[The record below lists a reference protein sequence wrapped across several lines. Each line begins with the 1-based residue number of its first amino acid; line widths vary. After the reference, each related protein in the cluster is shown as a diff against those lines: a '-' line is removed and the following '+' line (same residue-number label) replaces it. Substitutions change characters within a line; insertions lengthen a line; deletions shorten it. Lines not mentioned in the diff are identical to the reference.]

1 MSQSVQEFVRK
12 SGVELQSPNSASNS
26 NNNFA
31 RELERDVA
39 MIQERKARQNSVSQG
54 QRFFRSPPRQ
64 VQFPKKLENSFVNNK
79 TYGRFKQFENN
90 SPLANEFDDVVLN
103 SNNEKMIQNLLAE
116 QGMMNNNEPEIN
128 TNLLANNNFVK
139 GFGNNLNYI
148 APPPTS
154 GLQISKLNPGMFN
167 ALVNKDFGQTPRLDL
182 KPILLKTPL
191 ARSSVGEGLYIDTT
205 EIRGVYGQFKQGF
218 SHTKESGP
226 QGDLN
231 KNYNQVQ
238 IKLQVTNNVETKG
251 ATVSLFRNGK
261 IRFSGGFV
269 GTNITNQP
277 EIIRRFVVEKYT
289 EKQPFLYSDFEYN
302 NLSGQFRV
310 NGVFKNLAS
319 ISMRARQYGM
329 TESSYE
335 PELTPFLYIESPEH
349 KYIITR
355 NGNVQISGAKSPREL
370 ERAYTF
376 GSEFIRRL
384 NQNGEIQVTGEFSA
398 NLRAGPKAKAKVK
411 AKPKVTVK
419 KSKLSKNQLNAL
431 AIDTKM
437 CKRMKLAE
445 LKDFARTL
453 GVVNFRTRTNEG
465 SREATK
471 DEICKMIKKKQGIK
485 TVAYKNTNKGK
496 NIGLSGTNAR
506 FKVGKV
512 LCKNM
517 KVKELLRIASVMK
530 IPLTGKEKKADLC
543 KLIEKA
549 RNAIANKPVLS
560 PRAVEKKVKNNKKA
574 AKELSKNINRQ
585 LKINDAEMKRRL
597 NNNSIRNDLNKL
609 YGSKWMNRYK
619 PNLAQDIK
627 VVQNKIRNIKKT
639 NKLGV
644 PFKRDVDALKKKL
657 VEQWKRERVRN
668 LEKNLINVTGVA
680 FNLRNSYRRAAINY
694 VMNLQSNKKR
704 ATMKRMDDFKKNWL
718 KFRNNV
724 NTNGRSR
731 SINRAVRARVEKI

>member
-1 MSQSVQEFVRK
+1 VSNSNMSQSVREFVRR

-39 MIQERKARQNSVSQG
+39 MIQERKARENRIAQG

-64 VQFPKKLENSFVNNK
+64 VQFPKKLENSLVNNK
-79 TYGRFKQFENN
+79 TYSRFREFENN

-103 SNNEKMIQNLLAE
+103 SNNEKMIQNILNE
-116 QGMMNNNEPEIN
+116 QGNND
-128 TNLLANNNFVK
+128 NFLK
-139 GFGNNLNYI
+139 DDDFTKEFGI
-148 APPPTS
+148 TS
-154 GLQISKLNPGMFN
+154 PHTGLQISKLNPGMFN
-167 ALVNKDFGQTPRLDL
+167 ALVNKEFGQTPRLDL
-182 KPILLKTPL
+182 KSILLKRPL
-191 ARSSVGEGLYIDTT
+191 AKSPVGEGLYIDTT

-269 GTNITNQP
+269 GTNIANQP
-277 EIIRRFVVEKYT
+277 ELIRRFVVEKYT
-289 EKQPFLYSDFEYN
+289 DKQPFLYSDFEYN
-302 NLSGQFRV
+302 NLSGQFRI
-310 NGVFKNLAS
+310 NGVFKNMAS

-329 TESSYE
+329 TEASYE
-335 PELTPFLYIESPEH
+335 PEITPFLYIESPEH

-355 NGNVQISGAKSPREL
+355 NGNVQISGAKSPRDM

-376 GSEFIRRL
+376 GSEFVRRL
-384 NQNGEIQVTGEFSA
+384 DQSGEIQVTGEFST
-398 NLRAGPKAKAKVK
+398 NLRAEPKPKAKAKAKAKTKVVK
-411 AKPKVTVK
+411 AKT
-419 KSKLSKNQLNAL
+419 KLSKNQLNAL
-431 AIDTKM
+431 MVDTKM
-437 CKRMKLAE
+437 CRRMKLTE

-453 GVVNFRTRTNEG
+453 GVVNFRTRTNQG

-471 DEICKMIKKKQGIK
+471 DEICNMIKKKQGIK
-485 TVAYKNTNKGK
+485 TVTYKNTNKGK
-496 NIGLSGTNAR
+496 NVSLSGTNAR

-512 LCKNM
+512 LCKNL
-517 KVKELLRIASVMK
+517 KVKELLRIAGVMK

-549 RNAIANKPVLS
+549 RNNINAKPVVS
-560 PRAVEKKVKNNKKA
+560 PRAAKQKTKNNKKA

-619 PNLAQDIK
+619 PNLTQDIK

-680 FNLRNSYRRAAINY
+680 FNLRDSYRRAAINY

-704 ATMKRMDDFKKNWL
+704 ATAKRMQDFKKNWL

-724 NTNGRSR
+724 NTNVRARG
-731 SINRAVRARVEKI
+731 INRAVRARVETL

>member
-1 MSQSVQEFVRK
+1 
-12 SGVELQSPNSASNS
+12 
-26 NNNFA
+26 
-31 RELERDVA
+31 
-39 MIQERKARQNSVSQG
+39 MIQERKARENRIAQG

-64 VQFPKKLENSFVNNK
+64 VQIPPKLQNSLVNNN

-90 SPLANEFDDVVLN
+90 SPLANEFDDIVLN
-103 SNNEKMIQNLLAE
+103 SNNEKMIQNILAE
-116 QGMMNNNEPEIN
+116 QNINE
-128 TNLLANNNFVK
+128 NFD
-139 GFGNNLNYI
+139 NI
-148 APPPTS
+148 PQQT

-167 ALVNKDFGQTPRLDL
+167 ALVNKEFGQTPRLDL
-182 KPILLKTPL
+182 KSILLKRPL
-191 ARSSVGEGLYIDTT
+191 AKSPVGEGLYIDTT

-269 GTNITNQP
+269 GTNIANQP
-277 EIIRRFVVEKYT
+277 ELIRRFVVEKYT
-289 EKQPFLYSDFEYN
+289 DKQPFLYSDFEYN
-302 NLSGQFRV
+302 NLSGQFRI
-310 NGVFKNLAS
+310 NGVFKNMAS

-329 TESSYE
+329 TEASYE
-335 PELTPFLYIESPEH
+335 PEITPFLYIESPEH

-355 NGNVQISGAKSPREL
+355 NGNVQISGAKSPRDM

-376 GSEFIRRL
+376 GSEFVRRL
-384 NQNGEIQVTGEFSA
+384 DQNGEIQVTGEFST
-398 NLRAGPKAKAKVK
+398 NLRAGPKPKAKAKTKVVK
-411 AKPKVTVK
+411 AKT
-419 KSKLSKNQLNAL
+419 KLSKNQLNAL
-431 AIDTKM
+431 MVDTKM
-437 CKRMKLAE
+437 CRRMKLTE

-453 GVVNFRTRTNEG
+453 GVVNFRTRTTQG

-471 DEICKMIKKKQGIK
+471 DEICTMIKKKQGIK
-485 TVAYKNTNKGK
+485 TVTYKNTNKGK
-496 NIGLSGTNAR
+496 NVSLSGTNAR

-512 LCKNM
+512 LCKNL
-517 KVKELLRIASVMK
+517 KVKELLRIAGVMK

-549 RNAIANKPVLS
+549 RNNINAKPVVS
-560 PRAVEKKVKNNKKA
+560 PRAAKQKAKNNKKA

-619 PNLAQDIK
+619 PNLTQDIK
-627 VVQNKIRNIKKT
+627 TVQNKIRNIKKT

-680 FNLRNSYRRAAINY
+680 FNLRDSYRRAAINY

-704 ATMKRMDDFKKNWL
+704 ATAKRMQDFKKNWL

-724 NTNGRSR
+724 NTNVRARG
-731 SINRAVRARVEKI
+731 INRAVRARVETL

>member
-1 MSQSVQEFVRK
+1 MSQSVQEFVRR

-31 RELERDVA
+31 RELERNVA
-39 MIQERKARQNSVSQG
+39 MIQERKARENRIAQG

-64 VQFPKKLENSFVNNK
+64 VQIPPKLQNSLVNNN

-90 SPLANEFDDVVLN
+90 SPLANEFDDIVLN
-103 SNNEKMIQNLLAE
+103 SNNEKMIQNILAE
-116 QGMMNNNEPEIN
+116 QNINE
-128 TNLLANNNFVK
+128 NFD
-139 GFGNNLNYI
+139 NI
-148 APPPTS
+148 PQQT

-167 ALVNKDFGQTPRLDL
+167 ALVNKEFGQTPRLDL
-182 KPILLKTPL
+182 KSILLKRPL
-191 ARSSVGEGLYIDTT
+191 AKSPVGEGLYIDTT

-269 GTNITNQP
+269 GTNIANQP
-277 EIIRRFVVEKYT
+277 ELIRRFVVEKYT
-289 EKQPFLYSDFEYN
+289 DKQPFLYSDFEYN
-302 NLSGQFRV
+302 NLSGQFRI
-310 NGVFKNLAS
+310 NGVFKNMAS

-329 TESSYE
+329 TEASYE
-335 PELTPFLYIESPEH
+335 PEITPFLYIESPEH

-355 NGNVQISGAKSPREL
+355 NGNVQISGAKSPRDM

-376 GSEFIRRL
+376 GSEFVRRL
-384 NQNGEIQVTGEFSA
+384 DQNGEIQVTGEFST
-398 NLRAGPKAKAKVK
+398 NLRAGPKPKAKAKTKVVK
-411 AKPKVTVK
+411 AKT
-419 KSKLSKNQLNAL
+419 KLSKNQLNAL
-431 AIDTKM
+431 MVDTKM
-437 CKRMKLAE
+437 CRRMKLTE

-453 GVVNFRTRTNEG
+453 GVVNFRTRTTQG

-471 DEICKMIKKKQGIK
+471 DEICTMIKKKQGIK
-485 TVAYKNTNKGK
+485 TVTYKNTNKGK
-496 NIGLSGTNAR
+496 NVSLSGTNAR

-512 LCKNM
+512 LCKNL
-517 KVKELLRIASVMK
+517 KVKELLRIAGVMK

-549 RNAIANKPVLS
+549 RNNINAKPVVS
-560 PRAVEKKVKNNKKA
+560 PRAAKQKAKNNKKA

-619 PNLAQDIK
+619 PNLTQDIK
-627 VVQNKIRNIKKT
+627 TVQNKIRNIKKT

-680 FNLRNSYRRAAINY
+680 FNLRDSYRRAAINY

-704 ATMKRMDDFKKNWL
+704 ATAKRMQDFKKNWL

-724 NTNGRSR
+724 NTNVRARG
-731 SINRAVRARVEKI
+731 INRAVRARVETL

>member
-1 MSQSVQEFVRK
+1 MSQSVQEFVRR

-31 RELERDVA
+31 RELERNVA
-39 MIQERKARQNSVSQG
+39 MIQERKARENRIAQG

-64 VQFPKKLENSFVNNK
+64 VQIPPKLQNSLVNNN

-90 SPLANEFDDVVLN
+90 SPLANEFDDIVLN
-103 SNNEKMIQNLLAE
+103 SNNEKMIQNILAE
-116 QGMMNNNEPEIN
+116 QNINE
-128 TNLLANNNFVK
+128 NFD
-139 GFGNNLNYI
+139 NI
-148 APPPTS
+148 PQQT

-167 ALVNKDFGQTPRLDL
+167 ALVNKEFGQTPRLDL
-182 KPILLKTPL
+182 KSILLKRPL
-191 ARSSVGEGLYIDTT
+191 AKSPVGEGLYIDTT

-269 GTNITNQP
+269 GTNIANQP
-277 EIIRRFVVEKYT
+277 ELIRRFVVEKYT
-289 EKQPFLYSDFEYN
+289 DKQPFLYSDFEYN
-302 NLSGQFRV
+302 NLSGQFRI
-310 NGVFKNLAS
+310 NGVFKNMAS

-329 TESSYE
+329 TEASYE
-335 PELTPFLYIESPEH
+335 PEITPFLYIESPEH

-355 NGNVQISGAKSPREL
+355 NGNVQISGAKSPRDM

-376 GSEFIRRL
+376 GSEFVRRL
-384 NQNGEIQVTGEFSA
+384 DQNGEIQVTGEFST
-398 NLRAGPKAKAKVK
+398 NLRAGPKPKAKAKTKVVK
-411 AKPKVTVK
+411 AKT
-419 KSKLSKNQLNAL
+419 KLSKNQLNAL
-431 AIDTKM
+431 MVDTKM
-437 CKRMKLAE
+437 CRRMKLTE

-453 GVVNFRTRTNEG
+453 GVVNFRTRTTQG

-471 DEICKMIKKKQGIK
+471 DEICTMIKKKQGIK
-485 TVAYKNTNKGK
+485 TVTYKNTNKGK
-496 NIGLSGTNAR
+496 NVSLSGTNAR

-512 LCKNM
+512 LCKNL
-517 KVKELLRIASVMK
+517 KVKELLRIAGVMK

-549 RNAIANKPVLS
+549 RNNINTKPVVS
-560 PRAVEKKVKNNKKA
+560 PRAAKQKAKNNKKA

-619 PNLAQDIK
+619 PNLTQDVK
-627 VVQNKIRNIKKT
+627 TVQNKIRNIKKT

-680 FNLRNSYRRAAINY
+680 FNLRDSYRRAAINY

-704 ATMKRMDDFKKNWL
+704 ATAKRMQDFKKNWL

-724 NTNGRSR
+724 NTNVRARG
-731 SINRAVRARVEKI
+731 INRAVRARVETL

>member
-1 MSQSVQEFVRK
+1 MSQSVQEFVRR

-31 RELERDVA
+31 RELERNVA
-39 MIQERKARQNSVSQG
+39 MIQERKARENRITQG

-64 VQFPKKLENSFVNNK
+64 VQIPPKLQNSLVNNN

-90 SPLANEFDDVVLN
+90 SPLANEFDDIVLN
-103 SNNEKMIQNLLAE
+103 SNNEKMIQNILAE
-116 QGMMNNNEPEIN
+116 QNINE
-128 TNLLANNNFVK
+128 NFD
-139 GFGNNLNYI
+139 NI
-148 APPPTS
+148 PQQT

-167 ALVNKDFGQTPRLDL
+167 ALVNKEFGQTPRLDL
-182 KPILLKTPL
+182 KSILLKRPL
-191 ARSSVGEGLYIDTT
+191 AKSPVGEGLYIDTT

-269 GTNITNQP
+269 GTNIANQP
-277 EIIRRFVVEKYT
+277 ELIRRFVVEKYT
-289 EKQPFLYSDFEYN
+289 DKQPFLYSDFEYN
-302 NLSGQFRV
+302 NLSGQFRI
-310 NGVFKNLAS
+310 NGVFKNMAS

-329 TESSYE
+329 IEASYE
-335 PELTPFLYIESPEH
+335 PEITPFLYIESPEH

-355 NGNVQISGAKSPREL
+355 NGNVQISGAKSPRDM

-376 GSEFIRRL
+376 GSEFVRRL
-384 NQNGEIQVTGEFSA
+384 DQNGEIQVTGEFST
-398 NLRAGPKAKAKVK
+398 NLRAGPKPKAKAKAKTKVVK
-411 AKPKVTVK
+411 AKT
-419 KSKLSKNQLNAL
+419 KLSKNQLNAL
-431 AIDTKM
+431 MVDTKM
-437 CKRMKLAE
+437 CRRMKLTE

-453 GVVNFRTRTNEG
+453 GVVNFRTRTTQG

-471 DEICKMIKKKQGIK
+471 DEICTMIKKKQGIK
-485 TVAYKNTNKGK
+485 TVTYKNTNKGK
-496 NIGLSGTNAR
+496 NVSLSGTNAR

-512 LCKNM
+512 LCKNL
-517 KVKELLRIASVMK
+517 KVKELLRIAGVMK

-549 RNAIANKPVLS
+549 RNNINAKPVVS
-560 PRAVEKKVKNNKKA
+560 PRAAKQKAKNNKKA

-619 PNLAQDIK
+619 PNLTQDIK
-627 VVQNKIRNIKKT
+627 TVQNKIRNIKKT

-680 FNLRNSYRRAAINY
+680 FNLRDSYRRAAINF

-704 ATMKRMDDFKKNWL
+704 ATAKRMQDFKKNWL

-724 NTNGRSR
+724 NTNVRARG
-731 SINRAVRARVEKI
+731 INRAVRARVETL

>member
-1 MSQSVQEFVRK
+1 MSQSVREFVRR

-31 RELERDVA
+31 RELERNVA
-39 MIQERKARQNSVSQG
+39 MIQERKARENRIAQG

-64 VQFPKKLENSFVNNK
+64 VQFPKKLENSLVNNK
-79 TYGRFKQFENN
+79 TYSRFREFENN

-103 SNNEKMIQNLLAE
+103 SNNEKMIQNILNE
-116 QGMMNNNEPEIN
+116 QGNND
-128 TNLLANNNFVK
+128 NFLK
-139 GFGNNLNYI
+139 DDDFTKEFGI
-148 APPPTS
+148 TS
-154 GLQISKLNPGMFN
+154 PHTGLQISKLNPGMFN
-167 ALVNKDFGQTPRLDL
+167 ALVNKEFGQTPRLDL
-182 KPILLKTPL
+182 KSILLKRPL
-191 ARSSVGEGLYIDTT
+191 AKSPVGEGLYIDTT

-269 GTNITNQP
+269 GTNIANQP
-277 EIIRRFVVEKYT
+277 ELIRRFVVEKYT
-289 EKQPFLYSDFEYN
+289 DKQPFLYSNFEYN
-302 NLSGQFRV
+302 NLSGQFRI
-310 NGVFKNLAS
+310 NGVFKNMAS

-329 TESSYE
+329 TEASYE
-335 PELTPFLYIESPEH
+335 PEITPFLYIESPEH

-355 NGNVQISGAKSPREL
+355 NGNVQISGAKSPRDM

-376 GSEFIRRL
+376 GSEFVRRL
-384 NQNGEIQVTGEFSA
+384 DQNGEIQVTGEFST
-398 NLRAGPKAKAKVK
+398 NLRAGSKPKAKAKAKAKTKVVK
-411 AKPKVTVK
+411 AKT
-419 KSKLSKNQLNAL
+419 KLSKNQLNAL
-431 AIDTKM
+431 MVDTKM
-437 CKRMKLAE
+437 CRRMKLTE

-453 GVVNFRTRTNEG
+453 GVVNFRTRTTQG

-471 DEICKMIKKKQGIK
+471 DEICNMIKKKQGIK
-485 TVAYKNTNKGK
+485 TVTYKNTNKGK
-496 NIGLSGTNAR
+496 NVSLSGTNAR

-512 LCKNM
+512 LCKNL
-517 KVKELLRIASVMK
+517 KVKELLRIAGVMK

-543 KLIEKA
+543 KLIEKV
-549 RNAIANKPVLS
+549 RNNINAKPVVS
-560 PRAVEKKVKNNKKA
+560 PRAAKQKAKNNKKA
-574 AKELSKNINRQ
+574 AKELIKNINRQ
-585 LKINDAEMKRRL
+585 LKMNDVEMKRRL

-619 PNLAQDIK
+619 PNLTQDVK
-627 VVQNKIRNIKKT
+627 TVQNKIRNIKKT

-680 FNLRNSYRRAAINY
+680 FNLRDSYRRAAINY
-694 VMNLQSNKKR
+694 AMNLQSNKKR
-704 ATMKRMDDFKKNWL
+704 ATAKRMEDFKKNWL

-724 NTNGRSR
+724 NTNVRARGV
-731 SINRAVRARVEKI
+731 NRAVRARVETL

>member
-1 MSQSVQEFVRK
+1 MSQSVQEFVRR

-39 MIQERKARQNSVSQG
+39 MIQERKARENRISQG
-54 QRFFRSPPRQ
+54 QRFFRSPSRRVPN
-64 VQFPKKLENSFVNNK
+64 LVNNN
-79 TYGRFKQFENN
+79 TYGRFKQFEN

-103 SNNEKMIQNLLAE
+103 SNNEKMIQNILAE
-116 QGMMNNNEPEIN
+116 QENVNIN
-128 TNLLANNNFVK
+128 TNMLANENFVRD
-139 GFGNNLNYI
+139 FGI
-148 APPPTS
+148 MSPQTID
-154 GLQISKLNPGMFN
+154 LQISKLNPGMFN
-167 ALVNKDFGQTPRLDL
+167 ALVNKEFGQTPRLDL
-182 KPILLKTPL
+182 KSILLKRPL
-191 ARSSVGEGLYIDTT
+191 AKTPVGEGLYIDTI

-218 SHTKESGP
+218 SHTKESGA

-238 IKLQVTNNVETKG
+238 IKLQVTNNIETKG

-269 GTNITNQP
+269 GANIANQP
-277 EIIRRFVVEKYT
+277 ELIRRFVVEKYT

-302 NLSGQFRV
+302 NLSGQFRI
-310 NGVFKNLAS
+310 NGVFVNMAS
-319 ISMRARQYGM
+319 IATKARQYGM
-329 TESSYE
+329 SYASYE
-335 PELTPFLYIESPEH
+335 PEITPFLYIESTEH

-355 NGNVQISGAKSPREL
+355 TGNIQISGAKSPRAL
-370 ERAYTF
+370 ENAYTF
-376 GSEFIRRL
+376 GTQFIKRL
-384 NQNGEIQVTGEFSA
+384 EQGGEIKVTGTFNDSLKA
-398 NLRAGPKAKAKVK
+398 KPKPKPKAKAKAE
-411 AKPKVTVK
+411 AKPKA
-419 KSKLSKNQLNAL
+419 KLSKNQLNAL
-431 AIDTKM
+431 KVDTKM
-437 CKRMKLAE
+437 CKRMKISE
-445 LKDFARTL
+445 LRDFARTL
-453 GVVNFRTRTNEG
+453 GVVNFRKRTSDG

-471 DEICKMIKKKQGIK
+471 NEICDMIRKKQGIR
-485 TVAYKNTNKGK
+485 TVTYKNTNKG
-496 NIGLSGTNAR
+496 NVSLTGANAR

-512 LCKNM
+512 LCKNL
-517 KVKELLRIASVMK
+517 KVKELLRIAGVMK

-543 KLIEKA
+543 KRIEKA
-549 RNAIANKPVLS
+549 RNNINVPNNTPS
-560 PRAVEKKVKNNKKA
+560 PRAVQQKVKNNKKS

-619 PNLAQDIK
+619 PNLTSDIK
-627 VVQNKIRNIKKT
+627 MVQNKICNIKKT

-668 LEKNLINVTGVA
+668 LEKNLINANGIA
-680 FNLRNSYRRAAINY
+680 YNLKDAYRRAAINF

-704 ATMKRMDDFKKNWL
+704 ATAKRMADFKKNWL
-718 KFRNNV
+718 KFRNNI
-724 NTNGRSR
+724 NTNARSKGP
-731 SINRAVRARVEKI
+731 NRAVRARVETL

>member
-1 MSQSVQEFVRK
+1 
-12 SGVELQSPNSASNS
+12 
-26 NNNFA
+26 
-31 RELERDVA
+31 
-39 MIQERKARQNSVSQG
+39 MIQERKARENRIAQG

-64 VQFPKKLENSFVNNK
+64 VQIPPKLQNSLVNNN

-90 SPLANEFDDVVLN
+90 SPLANEFDDIVLN
-103 SNNEKMIQNLLAE
+103 SNNEKMIQNILAE
-116 QGMMNNNEPEIN
+116 QNINE
-128 TNLLANNNFVK
+128 NFD
-139 GFGNNLNYI
+139 NI
-148 APPPTS
+148 PQQT

-167 ALVNKDFGQTPRLDL
+167 ALVNKEFGQTPRLDL
-182 KPILLKTPL
+182 KSILLKRPL
-191 ARSSVGEGLYIDTT
+191 AKSPVGEGLYIDTT

-269 GTNITNQP
+269 GTNIANQP
-277 EIIRRFVVEKYT
+277 ELIRRFVVEKYT
-289 EKQPFLYSDFEYN
+289 DKQPFLYSDFEYN
-302 NLSGQFRV
+302 NLSGQFRI
-310 NGVFKNLAS
+310 NGVFKNMAS

-329 TESSYE
+329 TEASYE
-335 PELTPFLYIESPEH
+335 PEITPFLYIESPEH

-355 NGNVQISGAKSPREL
+355 NGNVQISGAKSPRDM

-376 GSEFIRRL
+376 GSEFVRRL
-384 NQNGEIQVTGEFSA
+384 DQNGEIQVTGEFST
-398 NLRAGPKAKAKVK
+398 NLRAGPKPKAKAKTKVVK
-411 AKPKVTVK
+411 AKT
-419 KSKLSKNQLNAL
+419 KLSKNQLNAL
-431 AIDTKM
+431 MVDTKM
-437 CKRMKLAE
+437 CRRMKLTE

-453 GVVNFRTRTNEG
+453 GVVNFRTRTTQG

-471 DEICKMIKKKQGIK
+471 DEICTMIKKKQGIK
-485 TVAYKNTNKGK
+485 TVTYKNTNKGK
-496 NIGLSGTNAR
+496 NVSLSGTNAR

-512 LCKNM
+512 LCKNL
-517 KVKELLRIASVMK
+517 KVKELLRIAGVMK

-549 RNAIANKPVLS
+549 RNNINAKPVVS
-560 PRAVEKKVKNNKKA
+560 PRAAKQKAKNNKKA

-619 PNLAQDIK
+619 PNLTQDVK
-627 VVQNKIRNIKKT
+627 TVQNRIRNIKKT

-680 FNLRNSYRRAAINY
+680 FNLRDSYRRAAINY

-704 ATMKRMDDFKKNWL
+704 ATAKRMQDFKKNWL

-724 NTNGRSR
+724 NTNVRARG
-731 SINRAVRARVEKI
+731 INRAVRARVETL

>member
-1 MSQSVQEFVRK
+1 MSQSVQEFVRR

-31 RELERDVA
+31 RELERNVA
-39 MIQERKARQNSVSQG
+39 MIQERKARENRITQG

-64 VQFPKKLENSFVNNK
+64 VQIPPKLQNSLVNNN

-90 SPLANEFDDVVLN
+90 SPLANEFDDIVLN
-103 SNNEKMIQNLLAE
+103 SNNEKMIQNILAE
-116 QGMMNNNEPEIN
+116 QNINE
-128 TNLLANNNFVK
+128 NFD
-139 GFGNNLNYI
+139 NI
-148 APPPTS
+148 PQQT

-167 ALVNKDFGQTPRLDL
+167 ALVNKEFGQTPRLDL
-182 KPILLKTPL
+182 KSILLKRPL
-191 ARSSVGEGLYIDTT
+191 AKSPVGEGLYIDTT

-269 GTNITNQP
+269 GTNIANQP
-277 EIIRRFVVEKYT
+277 ELIRRFVVEKYT
-289 EKQPFLYSDFEYN
+289 DKQPFLYSDFEYN
-302 NLSGQFRV
+302 NLSGQFRI
-310 NGVFKNLAS
+310 NGVFKNMAS

-329 TESSYE
+329 TEASYE
-335 PELTPFLYIESPEH
+335 PEITPFLYIESPEH

-355 NGNVQISGAKSPREL
+355 NGNVQISGAKSPRDM

-376 GSEFIRRL
+376 GSEFVRRL
-384 NQNGEIQVTGEFSA
+384 DQNGEIQVTGEFST
-398 NLRAGPKAKAKVK
+398 NLRAGPKPKAKAKTKVVK
-411 AKPKVTVK
+411 AKT
-419 KSKLSKNQLNAL
+419 KLSKNQLNAL
-431 AIDTKM
+431 MVDTKM
-437 CKRMKLAE
+437 CRRMKLTE

-453 GVVNFRTRTNEG
+453 GVVNFRTRTTQG

-471 DEICKMIKKKQGIK
+471 DEICTMIKKKQGIK
-485 TVAYKNTNKGK
+485 TVTYKNTNKGK
-496 NIGLSGTNAR
+496 NVSLSGTNAR

-512 LCKNM
+512 LCKNL
-517 KVKELLRIASVMK
+517 KVKELLRIAGVMK

-549 RNAIANKPVLS
+549 RNNINAKPVVS
-560 PRAVEKKVKNNKKA
+560 PRAAKQKAKNNKKA

-619 PNLAQDIK
+619 PNLTQDVK
-627 VVQNKIRNIKKT
+627 TVQNKIRNIKKT

-680 FNLRNSYRRAAINY
+680 FNLRDSYRRAAINF

-704 ATMKRMDDFKKNWL
+704 ATAKRMQDFKKNWL

-724 NTNGRSR
+724 NTNVRARG
-731 SINRAVRARVEKI
+731 INRAVRARVETL

>member
-1 MSQSVQEFVRK
+1 
-12 SGVELQSPNSASNS
+12 
-26 NNNFA
+26 
-31 RELERDVA
+31 
-39 MIQERKARQNSVSQG
+39 MIQERKARENRIAQG

-64 VQFPKKLENSFVNNK
+64 VQIPPKLQNSLVNNN

-90 SPLANEFDDVVLN
+90 SPLANEFDDIVLN
-103 SNNEKMIQNLLAE
+103 SNNEKMIQNILAE
-116 QGMMNNNEPEIN
+116 QNINE
-128 TNLLANNNFVK
+128 NFD
-139 GFGNNLNYI
+139 NI
-148 APPPTS
+148 PQQT

-167 ALVNKDFGQTPRLDL
+167 ALVNKEFGQTPRLDL
-182 KPILLKTPL
+182 KSILLKRPL
-191 ARSSVGEGLYIDTT
+191 AKSPVGEGLYIDTT

-269 GTNITNQP
+269 GTNIANQP
-277 EIIRRFVVEKYT
+277 ELIRRFVVEKYT
-289 EKQPFLYSDFEYN
+289 DKQPFLYSDFEYN
-302 NLSGQFRV
+302 NLSGQFRI
-310 NGVFKNLAS
+310 NGVFKNMAS

-329 TESSYE
+329 TEASYE
-335 PELTPFLYIESPEH
+335 PEITPFLYIESPEH

-355 NGNVQISGAKSPREL
+355 NGNVQISGAKSPRDM

-376 GSEFIRRL
+376 GSEFVRRL
-384 NQNGEIQVTGEFSA
+384 DQNGEIQVTGEFST
-398 NLRAGPKAKAKVK
+398 NLRAGPKPKAKAKTKVVK
-411 AKPKVTVK
+411 AKT
-419 KSKLSKNQLNAL
+419 KLSKNQLNAL
-431 AIDTKM
+431 MVDTKM
-437 CKRMKLAE
+437 CRRMKLTE

-453 GVVNFRTRTNEG
+453 GVVNFRTRTTQG

-471 DEICKMIKKKQGIK
+471 DEICTMIKKKQGIK
-485 TVAYKNTNKGK
+485 TVTYKNTNKGK
-496 NIGLSGTNAR
+496 NVSLSGTNAR

-512 LCKNM
+512 LCKNL
-517 KVKELLRIASVMK
+517 KVKELLRIAGVMK

-549 RNAIANKPVLS
+549 RNNINAKPVVS
-560 PRAVEKKVKNNKKA
+560 PRAAKQKAKNNKKA

-619 PNLAQDIK
+619 PNLTQDVK
-627 VVQNKIRNIKKT
+627 TVQNKIRNIKKT

-680 FNLRNSYRRAAINY
+680 FNLRDSYRRAAINY
-694 VMNLQSNKKR
+694 VTNLQSNKKR
-704 ATMKRMDDFKKNWL
+704 ATAKRMQDFKKNWL

-724 NTNGRSR
+724 NTNVRARG
-731 SINRAVRARVEKI
+731 INRAVRARVETL

>member
-1 MSQSVQEFVRK
+1 VSNSNMSQSVREFVRR

-31 RELERDVA
+31 RELERNVA
-39 MIQERKARQNSVSQG
+39 MIQERKARENRIAQG

-64 VQFPKKLENSFVNNK
+64 VQFPKKLENSLVNNK
-79 TYGRFKQFENN
+79 TYSRFREFENN

-103 SNNEKMIQNLLAE
+103 SNNEKMIQNILNE
-116 QGMMNNNEPEIN
+116 QGNND
-128 TNLLANNNFVK
+128 NFLK
-139 GFGNNLNYI
+139 DDDFTKEFGI
-148 APPPTS
+148 TS
-154 GLQISKLNPGMFN
+154 PHTGLQISKLNPGMFN
-167 ALVNKDFGQTPRLDL
+167 ALVNKEFGQTPRLDL
-182 KPILLKTPL
+182 KSILLKRPL
-191 ARSSVGEGLYIDTT
+191 AKSPVGEGLYIDTT

-269 GTNITNQP
+269 GTNIANQP
-277 EIIRRFVVEKYT
+277 ELIRRFVVEKYT
-289 EKQPFLYSDFEYN
+289 DKQPFLYSNFEYN
-302 NLSGQFRV
+302 NLSGQFRI
-310 NGVFKNLAS
+310 NGVFKNMAS

-329 TESSYE
+329 TEASYE
-335 PELTPFLYIESPEH
+335 PEITPFLYIESPEH

-355 NGNVQISGAKSPREL
+355 NGNVQISGAKSPRDM

-376 GSEFIRRL
+376 GSEFVRRL
-384 NQNGEIQVTGEFSA
+384 DQNGEIQVTGEFST
-398 NLRAGPKAKAKVK
+398 NLRAGS
-411 AKPKVTVK
+411 KPKPKTNVKVVTK
-419 KSKLSKNQLNAL
+419 PKTKLSKNQLNAL
-431 AIDTKM
+431 TVDTKM
-437 CKRMKLAE
+437 CKRMKLSE

-453 GVVNFRTRTNEG
+453 GVVNFRTRTTQG

-471 DEICKMIKKKQGIK
+471 DEICNMIKKKQGIK
-485 TVAYKNTNKGK
+485 TVTYKNTNKGK
-496 NIGLSGTNAR
+496 NVSLSGTNAR

-512 LCKNM
+512 LCKNL
-517 KVKELLRIASVMK
+517 KVKELLRIAGVMK

-543 KLIEKA
+543 KLIEKV
-549 RNAIANKPVLS
+549 RNNINAKPVVS
-560 PRAVEKKVKNNKKA
+560 PRAAKQKAKNNKKA
-574 AKELSKNINRQ
+574 AKELIKNINRQ
-585 LKINDAEMKRRL
+585 LKMNDVEMKRRL

-619 PNLAQDIK
+619 PNLTQDVK
-627 VVQNKIRNIKKT
+627 TVQNKIRNIKKT

-680 FNLRNSYRRAAINY
+680 FNLRDSYRRAAINY
-694 VMNLQSNKKR
+694 AMNLQSNKKR
-704 ATMKRMDDFKKNWL
+704 ATAKRMEDFKKNWL

-724 NTNGRSR
+724 NTNVRARGV
-731 SINRAVRARVEKI
+731 NRAVRARVETL

>member
-1 MSQSVQEFVRK
+1 MSQSVREFVRR

-31 RELERDVA
+31 RELERNVA
-39 MIQERKARQNSVSQG
+39 MIQERKARENRIAQG

-64 VQFPKKLENSFVNNK
+64 VQFPKKLENSLVNNK
-79 TYGRFKQFENN
+79 TYSRFREFENN

-103 SNNEKMIQNLLAE
+103 SNNEKMIQNILNE
-116 QGMMNNNEPEIN
+116 QGNND
-128 TNLLANNNFVK
+128 NFLK
-139 GFGNNLNYI
+139 DDDFTKEFGI
-148 APPPTS
+148 TS
-154 GLQISKLNPGMFN
+154 PHTGLQISKLNPGMFN
-167 ALVNKDFGQTPRLDL
+167 ALVNKEFGQTPRLDL
-182 KPILLKTPL
+182 KSILLKRPL
-191 ARSSVGEGLYIDTT
+191 AKSPVGEGLYIDTT

-269 GTNITNQP
+269 GTNIANQP
-277 EIIRRFVVEKYT
+277 ELIRRFVVEKYT
-289 EKQPFLYSDFEYN
+289 DKQPFLYSNFEYN
-302 NLSGQFRV
+302 NLSGQFRI
-310 NGVFKNLAS
+310 NGVFKNMAS

-329 TESSYE
+329 TEASYE
-335 PELTPFLYIESPEH
+335 PEITPFLYIESPEH

-355 NGNVQISGAKSPREL
+355 NGNVQISGAKSPRDM

-376 GSEFIRRL
+376 GSEFVRRL
-384 NQNGEIQVTGEFSA
+384 DQNGEIQVTGEFST
-398 NLRAGPKAKAKVK
+398 NLRAGS
-411 AKPKVTVK
+411 KPKPKTNVKVVTK
-419 KSKLSKNQLNAL
+419 PKTKLSKNQLNAL
-431 AIDTKM
+431 TVDTKM
-437 CKRMKLAE
+437 CKRMKLSE

-453 GVVNFRTRTNEG
+453 GVVNFRTRTTQG

-471 DEICKMIKKKQGIK
+471 DEICNMIKKKQGIK
-485 TVAYKNTNKGK
+485 TVTYKNTNKGK
-496 NIGLSGTNAR
+496 NVSLSGTNAR

-512 LCKNM
+512 LCKNL
-517 KVKELLRIASVMK
+517 KVKELLRIAGVMK

-543 KLIEKA
+543 KLIEKV
-549 RNAIANKPVLS
+549 RNNINAKPVVS
-560 PRAVEKKVKNNKKA
+560 PRAAKQKAKNNKKA
-574 AKELSKNINRQ
+574 AKELIKNINRQ
-585 LKINDAEMKRRL
+585 LKMNDVEMKRRL

-619 PNLAQDIK
+619 PNLTQDVK
-627 VVQNKIRNIKKT
+627 TVQNKIRNIKKT

-680 FNLRNSYRRAAINY
+680 FNLRDSYRRAAINY
-694 VMNLQSNKKR
+694 AMNLQSNKKR
-704 ATMKRMDDFKKNWL
+704 ATAKRMEDFKKNWL

-724 NTNGRSR
+724 NTNVRARGV
-731 SINRAVRARVEKI
+731 NRAVRARVETL

>member
-1 MSQSVQEFVRK
+1 MSQSVQEFVRR

-31 RELERDVA
+31 RELERNVA
-39 MIQERKARQNSVSQG
+39 MIQERKARENRIAQG

-64 VQFPKKLENSFVNNK
+64 VQIPPKLQNSLVNNN

-90 SPLANEFDDVVLN
+90 SPLANEFDDIVLN
-103 SNNEKMIQNLLAE
+103 SNNEKMIQNILAE
-116 QGMMNNNEPEIN
+116 QNINE
-128 TNLLANNNFVK
+128 NFD
-139 GFGNNLNYI
+139 NI
-148 APPPTS
+148 PQQT

-167 ALVNKDFGQTPRLDL
+167 ALVNKEFGQTPRLDL
-182 KPILLKTPL
+182 KSILLKRPL
-191 ARSSVGEGLYIDTT
+191 AKSPVGEGLYIDTT

-269 GTNITNQP
+269 GTNIANQP
-277 EIIRRFVVEKYT
+277 ELIRRFVVEKYT
-289 EKQPFLYSDFEYN
+289 DKQPFLYSDFEYN
-302 NLSGQFRV
+302 NLSGQFRI
-310 NGVFKNLAS
+310 NGVFKNMAS

-329 TESSYE
+329 TEASYE
-335 PELTPFLYIESPEH
+335 PEITPFLYIESPEH

-355 NGNVQISGAKSPREL
+355 NGNVQISGAKSPRDM

-376 GSEFIRRL
+376 GSEFVRRL
-384 NQNGEIQVTGEFSA
+384 DQSGEIQVTGEFST
-398 NLRAGPKAKAKVK
+398 NLRAEPKPKAKAKAKAKTKVVK
-411 AKPKVTVK
+411 AKT
-419 KSKLSKNQLNAL
+419 KLSKNQLNAL
-431 AIDTKM
+431 MVDTKM
-437 CKRMKLAE
+437 CRRMKLTE

-453 GVVNFRTRTNEG
+453 GVVNFRTRTNQG

-471 DEICKMIKKKQGIK
+471 DEICNMIKKKQGIK
-485 TVAYKNTNKGK
+485 TVTYKNTNKGK
-496 NIGLSGTNAR
+496 NVSLSGTNAR

-512 LCKNM
+512 LCKNL
-517 KVKELLRIASVMK
+517 KVKELLRIAGVMK

-549 RNAIANKPVLS
+549 RNNINAKPVVS
-560 PRAVEKKVKNNKKA
+560 PRAAKQKTKNNKKA

-619 PNLAQDIK
+619 PNLTQDIK

-680 FNLRNSYRRAAINY
+680 FNLRDSYRRAAINY

-704 ATMKRMDDFKKNWL
+704 ATAKRMQDFKKNWL

-724 NTNGRSR
+724 NTNVRARG
-731 SINRAVRARVEKI
+731 INRAVRARVETL

>member
-1 MSQSVQEFVRK
+1 VTNSNMSQSVREFVRR

-39 MIQERKARQNSVSQG
+39 MIQERKARENRVAQG
-54 QRFFRSPPRQ
+54 QQFFRSPPRQ
-64 VQFPKKLENSFVNNK
+64 VQIPPKLQNSLANNR
-79 TYGRFKQFENN
+79 TYSRFKQFENN

-103 SNNEKMIQNLLAE
+103 SNNEKMIQNILAE
-116 QGMMNNNEPEIN
+116 QENININ
-128 TNLLANNNFVK
+128 TNLLTNNNFVK
-139 GFGNNLNYI
+139 DFGI
-148 APPPTS
+148 MSPQT

-167 ALVNKDFGQTPRLDL
+167 ALVNKEFGQTPRLDL
-182 KPILLKTPL
+182 KSILLKRPL
-191 ARSSVGEGLYIDTT
+191 AKSPVGEGLYIDTT

-238 IKLQVTNNVETKG
+238 IKLQVTNNIETKG

-269 GTNITNQP
+269 GTNIANQP
-277 EIIRRFVVEKYT
+277 ELIRRFVVEKYT
-289 EKQPFLYSDFEYN
+289 EKQPFLYSEFEYN
-302 NLSGQFRV
+302 NLSGQFRI
-310 NGVFKNLAS
+310 NGIFSNMAS
-319 ISMRARQYGM
+319 IATKAQQYGM
-329 TESSYE
+329 TYASYE
-335 PELTPFLYIESPEH
+335 PELTPFLYIESTEH

-355 NGNVQISGAKSPREL
+355 TGNVQISGAKNPRAL
-370 ERAYTF
+370 ESAYTF
-376 GSEFIRRL
+376 GSEFVRRL
-384 NQNGEIQVTGEFSA
+384 DRSGEIQVTGVFNDSLKA
-398 NLRAGPKAKAKVK
+398 KPKAKAKAKAK
-411 AKPKVTVK
+411 AKPKATAKV
-419 KSKLSKNQLNAL
+419 KLSKNQLNAL

-437 CKRMKLAE
+437 CKRMKLSE

-453 GVVNFRTRTNEG
+453 GVVNFRKRTSEG

-471 DEICKMIKKKQGIK
+471 DEICDMIKKKQGIR
-485 TVAYKNTNKGK
+485 TVTYKNTGKGA
-496 NIGLSGTNAR
+496 NIPLTGTNAR

-512 LCKNM
+512 LCKNL
-517 KVKELLRIASVMK
+517 KVKELLRIAGVMK
-530 IPLTGKEKKADLC
+530 IPLTGKEKKGDLC

-549 RNAIANKPVLS
+549 RNNINVPKTVS
-560 PRAVEKKVKNNKKA
+560 PRAVQQKAKNNKKA
-574 AKELSKNINRQ
+574 AKELGKNINRQ
-585 LKINDAEMKRRL
+585 LKMNDVEMKRRL
-597 NNNSIRNDLNKL
+597 NENSIRNDLNKL

-619 PNLAQDIK
+619 PNLTPDVK
-627 VVQNKIRNIKKT
+627 MVQNKIRNIKKT

-680 FNLRNSYRRAAINY
+680 FNLRDSYRRAAINF

-704 ATMKRMDDFKKNWL
+704 ATMKRMADFKKNWL
-718 KFRNNV
+718 KFRNNI
-724 NTNGRSR
+724 NTNVRAKGPNRS
-731 SINRAVRARVEKI
+731 VRARVETL

>member
-1 MSQSVQEFVRK
+1 MSQSVQEFVRR

-31 RELERDVA
+31 RELERNVA
-39 MIQERKARQNSVSQG
+39 MIQERKARENRIAQG

-64 VQFPKKLENSFVNNK
+64 VQIPPKLQNSLVNNN

-90 SPLANEFDDVVLN
+90 SPLANEFDDIVLN
-103 SNNEKMIQNLLAE
+103 SNNEKMIQNILAE
-116 QGMMNNNEPEIN
+116 QNINE
-128 TNLLANNNFVK
+128 NFD
-139 GFGNNLNYI
+139 NI
-148 APPPTS
+148 PQQT

-167 ALVNKDFGQTPRLDL
+167 ALVNKEFGQTPRLDL
-182 KPILLKTPL
+182 KSILLKRPL
-191 ARSSVGEGLYIDTT
+191 AKSPVGEGLYIDTT

-269 GTNITNQP
+269 GTNIANQP
-277 EIIRRFVVEKYT
+277 ELIRRFVVEKYT
-289 EKQPFLYSDFEYN
+289 DKQPFLYSDFEYN
-302 NLSGQFRV
+302 NLSGQFRI
-310 NGVFKNLAS
+310 NGVFKNMAS

-329 TESSYE
+329 TEASYE
-335 PELTPFLYIESPEH
+335 PEITPFLYIESPEH

-355 NGNVQISGAKSPREL
+355 NGNVQISGAKSPRDM

-376 GSEFIRRL
+376 GSEFVRRL
-384 NQNGEIQVTGEFSA
+384 DQNGEIQVTGEFST
-398 NLRAGPKAKAKVK
+398 NLRAGPKPKAKAKTKVVK
-411 AKPKVTVK
+411 AKT
-419 KSKLSKNQLNAL
+419 KLSKNQLNAL
-431 AIDTKM
+431 MVDTKM
-437 CKRMKLAE
+437 CRRMKLTE

-453 GVVNFRTRTNEG
+453 GVVNFRTRTTQG

-471 DEICKMIKKKQGIK
+471 DEICTMIKKKQGIK
-485 TVAYKNTNKGK
+485 TVTYKNTNKGK
-496 NIGLSGTNAR
+496 NVSLSGTNAR

-512 LCKNM
+512 LCKNL
-517 KVKELLRIASVMK
+517 KVKELLRIAGVMK

-549 RNAIANKPVLS
+549 RNNINAKPVVS
-560 PRAVEKKVKNNKKA
+560 PRAAKQKAKNNKKA

-619 PNLAQDIK
+619 PNLTQDVK
-627 VVQNKIRNIKKT
+627 TVQNKIRNIKKT

-680 FNLRNSYRRAAINY
+680 FNLRDSYRRAAINY

-704 ATMKRMDDFKKNWL
+704 ATAKRMQDFKKNWL

-724 NTNGRSR
+724 NTNVRARG
-731 SINRAVRARVEKI
+731 INRAVRARVETL

>member
-1 MSQSVQEFVRK
+1 MSQSVQEFVRR

-31 RELERDVA
+31 RELERNVA
-39 MIQERKARQNSVSQG
+39 MIQERKARENRITQG

-64 VQFPKKLENSFVNNK
+64 VQIPPKLQNSLVNNN

-90 SPLANEFDDVVLN
+90 SPLANEFDDIVLN
-103 SNNEKMIQNLLAE
+103 SNNEKMIQNILAE
-116 QGMMNNNEPEIN
+116 QNINE
-128 TNLLANNNFVK
+128 NFD
-139 GFGNNLNYI
+139 NI
-148 APPPTS
+148 PQQT

-167 ALVNKDFGQTPRLDL
+167 ALVNKEFGQTPRLDL
-182 KPILLKTPL
+182 KSILLKRPL
-191 ARSSVGEGLYIDTT
+191 AKSPVGEGLYIDTT

-269 GTNITNQP
+269 GTNIANQP
-277 EIIRRFVVEKYT
+277 ELIRRFVVEKYT
-289 EKQPFLYSDFEYN
+289 DKQPFLYSDFEYN
-302 NLSGQFRV
+302 NLSGQFRI
-310 NGVFKNLAS
+310 NGVFKNMAS

-329 TESSYE
+329 TEASYE
-335 PELTPFLYIESPEH
+335 PEITPFLYIESPEH

-355 NGNVQISGAKSPREL
+355 NGNVQISGAKSPRDM

-376 GSEFIRRL
+376 GSEFVRRL
-384 NQNGEIQVTGEFSA
+384 DQNGEIQVTGEFST
-398 NLRAGPKAKAKVK
+398 NLRAGPKPKAKAKAKVVK
-411 AKPKVTVK
+411 AKT
-419 KSKLSKNQLNAL
+419 KLSKNQLNAL
-431 AIDTKM
+431 MVDTKM
-437 CKRMKLAE
+437 CRRMKLTE

-453 GVVNFRTRTNEG
+453 GVVNFRTRTTQG

-471 DEICKMIKKKQGIK
+471 DEICTMIKKKQGIK
-485 TVAYKNTNKGK
+485 TVTYKNTNKGK
-496 NIGLSGTNAR
+496 NVSLSGTNAR

-512 LCKNM
+512 LCKNL
-517 KVKELLRIASVMK
+517 KVKELLRIAGVMK

-549 RNAIANKPVLS
+549 RNNINTKPVVS
-560 PRAVEKKVKNNKKA
+560 PRAAKQKAKNNKKA

-619 PNLAQDIK
+619 PNLTQDIK
-627 VVQNKIRNIKKT
+627 TVQNKIRNIKKT

-680 FNLRNSYRRAAINY
+680 FNLRDSYRRAAINY

-704 ATMKRMDDFKKNWL
+704 ATAKRMQDFKKNWL

-724 NTNGRSR
+724 NTNVRARG
-731 SINRAVRARVEKI
+731 INRAVRARVETL